1 MATWIFQAN
10 PTRYNLLADWSD
22 GAEIQWAANQH
33 RGAMQAGDLVYF
45 RLSGREAGLYATG
58 TILSSCFESPNE
70 YGSWK
75 VNVRYDALISP
86 PLLRS
91 ETDAIAEQFDYGP
104 LVGREATNFLVP
116 EGVQDALANLL
127 SRRKTHQAPSLGRLS
142 SRKAILAAIK
152 EYDDLGKEAFLHK
165 YGFGESR
172 SYVLVHDDREYDSK
186 AIVGVACKYEFGVP
200 LTAKD
205 FSGGQDTVQKKLEAL
220 GFRVRTSRRPPWL
233 RDEVILA
240 LDLYV
245 RHGALDDTHPEVR
258 ELSNLLNGL
267 PLHPE
272 WRFSPLFRNPNGVS
286 MKLQNLRALDPS
298 QGGMGLKAVSQTDRE
313 VWNEFHDRQGE
324 LFKVASAI
332 RAGASA
338 QLPEIPEDDEEEAPE
353 GRILTRIHRSR
364 ERNRA
369 LVVKRK
375 LQRRRETGGAL
386 TCEACDFDFS
396 AVYGDRGEG
405 FAECHH
411 RIPLAESGSTKT
423 RVEDLAVL
431 CANCHRMIHVRKP
444 LLTVEQLRQ
453 LLIFD

>member
-1 MATWIFQAN
+1 
-10 PTRYNLLADWSD
+10 
-22 GAEIQWAANQH
+22 
-33 RGAMQAGDLVYF
+33 MQAGDLVYF
-45 RLSGREAGLYATG
+45 RLSGREAGLYAIG

-75 VNVRYDALISP
+75 VNVRYDSLLSP
-86 PLLRS
+86 PLLRA
-91 ETDAIAEQFDYGP
+91 ETDPIAKKFDYSP

-116 EGVQDALANLL
+116 ESVQDALANLL
-127 SRRKTHQAPSLGRLS
+127 SRRRTPQVPSLGRLS

-152 EYDDLGKEAFLHK
+152 EYDDLGKEVFLHK

-172 SYVLVHDDREYDSK
+172 DYVLVHDDREYDSK
-186 AIVGVACKYEFGVP
+186 AVVGVACKYEFGIV
-200 LTAKD
+200 LAANE
-205 FSGGQDTVQKKLEAL
+205 FSGGKNTVQRKLEAL
-220 GFRVRTSRRPPWL
+220 GFTVRATRRPPWL

-245 RHGALDDTHPEVR
+245 RLGALDDTHPEVR
-258 ELSNLLNGL
+258 ELSKLLNGL

-298 QGGMGLKAVSQTDRE
+298 QSGTGLKAGSRTDLE
-313 VWNEFHDRQGE
+313 VWNEFNHRHEE
-324 LFKVASAI
+324 LFKVARAI
-332 RAGASA
+332 RASASA
-338 QLPEIPEDDEEEAPE
+338 QLPELPEEEEEEAPE
-353 GRILTRIHRSR
+353 GKILTRIHRSR
-364 ERNRA
+364 ERNRT
-369 LVVKRK
+369 LVTKRK

-386 TCEACDFDFS
+386 TCEACEFDFS

-411 RIPLAESGSTKT
+411 KIPLAESGSTKT

-453 LLIFD
+453 LLISS